1 VLALRG
7 MMKLARRLSRLLTFA
22 AVLAPSLLHAQP
34 PAAPAPAPAP
44 PPPLWTG
51 NAGFGL
57 SLNRGN
63 TSTTNFNAAFEASR
77 DPKTDSVWKFKGL
90 YLRGETAGDLTVDR
104 LLLDGRN
111 ERTFATRAYAFVQ
124 AQFLEDEFKEIDWLF
139 APSGGLGYKLIATP
153 KTSLNADAGLGVKF
167 EQNHGFERRT
177 DAVVTSGEKFEYKLS
192 PTATITQSFGSLWK
206 AKDFGDALYTFTTG
220 VAAALTTRTQ
230 LKFELLDTYATQ
242 PPNVEVKKNDVA
254 LITALVYKF

>member
-1 VLALRG
+1 MTLL
-7 MMKLARRLSRLLTFA
+7 RRLSLVTTL
-22 AVLAPSLLHAQP
+22 AVALGPSELHAQP
-34 PAAPAPAPAP
+34 PAAPPPAPAPAP

-63 TSTTNFNAAFEASR
+63 TSTTNFNAAFEATR

-90 YLRGETAGDLTVDR
+90 YLRGETDGDLTVDR

-111 ERTFATRAYAFVQ
+111 ERTFGTRVYIFGQ
-124 AQFLEDEFKEIDWLF
+124 TQYLQDEFKEIDWLF
-139 APSGGLGYKLIATP
+139 APSGGVGYKLIVTP
-153 KTSLNADAGLGVKF
+153 RASLNADVGLGVKF
-167 EQNHGFERRT
+167 EKNPGFDSRT
-177 DAVVTSGEKFEYKLS
+177 DAVVTSGEKFEFKLS
-192 PTATITQSFGSLWK
+192 PTATISQSFGSLWT
-206 AKDFGDALYTFTTG
+206 ADDFGDALYTFTAG

-230 LKFELLDTYATQ
+230 LKIELLDTYATR
-242 PPNVEVKKNDVA
+242 PPNVEVKNNDVA